1 MNVVVTLYAGARQ
14 LTGCD
19 QVDVEL
25 PDGAT
30 VADLQRAL
38 AERYPPAAEL
48 LARSAIAIDAE
59 YATPDQP
66 IPSQAEVA
74 CIPPVSGG

>member
-1 MNVVVTLYAGARQ
+1 MVQIIHRIPRARLTAAGLAWLL
-14 LTGCD
+14 LTACPRG
-19 QVDVEL
+19 QS
-25 PDGAT
+25 
-30 VADLQRAL
+30 L